1 MFKYFTDFGKPE
13 GYICYLCVRTSYAF
27 SQKRRLENCDMF
39 GSVWKLTNERMEWMK
54 VLTENLDRLKRK
66 LRSLKY
72 ILTKG

>member
-1 MFKYFTDFGKPE
+1 
-13 GYICYLCVRTSYAF
+13 
-27 SQKRRLENCDMF
+27 MF
-39 GSVWKLTNERMEWMK
+39 GSVWKLTSERMEWMK